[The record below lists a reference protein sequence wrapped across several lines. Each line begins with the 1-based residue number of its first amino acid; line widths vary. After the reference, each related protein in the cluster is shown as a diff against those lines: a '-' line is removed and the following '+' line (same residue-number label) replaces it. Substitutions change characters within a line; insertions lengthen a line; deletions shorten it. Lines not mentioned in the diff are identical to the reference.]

1 MPEKYSV
8 TSVLNAWVGIC
19 DIISGYLCEE
29 GGEGGMQLMLSKLKF
44 LSLIPDYCPG

>member
-29 GGEGGMQLMLSKLKF
+29 GGEGGWDAANAFQMKISK
-44 LSLIPDYCPG
+44 SDP

>member
-29 GGEGGMQLMLSKLKF
+29 GGGWDAASAFQMKISK
-44 LSLIPDYCPG
+44 SDH

>member
-29 GGEGGMQLMLSKLKF
+29 GGGGWDAANAFQMKISK
-44 LSLIPDYCPG
+44 SDP

>member
-29 GGEGGMQLMLSKLKF
+29 GGGGGGWDAANAFHMKISK
-44 LSLIPDYCPG
+44 SDP